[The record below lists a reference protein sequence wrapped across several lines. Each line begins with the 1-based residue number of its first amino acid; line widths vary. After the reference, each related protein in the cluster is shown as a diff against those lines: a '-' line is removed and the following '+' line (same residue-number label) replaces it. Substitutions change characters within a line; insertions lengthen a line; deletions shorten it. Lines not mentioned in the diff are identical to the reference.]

1 MRYIHNFGTVSAFT
15 EEYTGSGYTEPWVS
29 YTKENQKV
37 DYNYVPEVTL
47 VNTWSWWDE
56 TTGDEVST
64 SATITLKN
72 LEISCSDLWA
82 FSEAG
87 KPDGGSCSLS
97 ITVEDKGGNQIYYGG
112 GPRYPSGYDTM
123 TDCEKC
129 GYYYNEH
136 EISDDEYMYD
146 IANGKF
152 IPLLDGCTITLY
164 WDTWK

>member
-1 MRYIHNFGTVSAFT
+1 MIYLHRFETVSAFT

-37 DYNYVPEVTL
+37 DYNRVPEVTL
-47 VNTWSWWDE
+47 IDAVTH
-56 TTGDEVST
+56 V
-64 SATITLKN
+64 TITLKN

-82 FSEAG
+82 FSEAH
-87 KPDGGSCSLS
+87 KPGNRSCSLS
-97 ITVEDKGGNQIYYGG
+97 ITVEDKDGNQIYYSG
-112 GPRYPSGYDTM
+112 GPKYPSGYDTM

-152 IPLLDGCTITLY
+152 IPLLDGCTITLH
-164 WDTWK
+164 WLTWK

>member
-47 VNTWSWWDE
+47 VNTP
-56 TTGDEVST
+56 
-64 SATITLKN
+64 ATITLKN

-82 FSEAG
+82 FSEAH

-97 ITVEDKGGNQIYYGG
+97 ITVEDKDGNQIYYSD

-129 GYYYNEH
+129 DYYYNEY
-136 EISDDEYMYD
+136 EISGDEYMYG

-152 IPLLDGCTITLY
+152 IPLLDGCTIALR
-164 WDTWK
+164 WDTRK